1 MSDGIAEIGDE
12 IDEVG
17 DENRRVLMIRW
28 YI

>member
-1 MSDGIAEIGDE
+1 MSNGIDEIGDK